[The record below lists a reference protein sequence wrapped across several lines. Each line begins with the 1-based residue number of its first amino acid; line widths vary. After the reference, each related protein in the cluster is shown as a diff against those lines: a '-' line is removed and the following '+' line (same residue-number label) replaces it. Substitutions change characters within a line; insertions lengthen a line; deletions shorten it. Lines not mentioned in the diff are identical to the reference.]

1 MTSGKDLK
9 LRRVEADVK
18 TKDIAAVMGVPS
30 SSVSR
35 WENTRVLRDEV
46 VERYLAAL
54 ATFATS
60 TDTSSA
66 A

>member
-18 TKDIAAVMGVPS
+18 TKDLAAAMGVPS

-35 WENTRVLRDEV
+35 WENTRILREEV
-46 VERYLAAL
+46 VEKYLAAL

-60 TDTSSA
+60 QDTPSA